1 MAEHEGMRID
11 RVLAGAVAILVGLG
25 LARFGYPPLVPGMI
39 DGGWFTPAAA
49 GYLGAAN
56 LLGYL
61 FGALS
66 ASWFAGRVGAA
77 AAVRIGLVLVTLS
90 FLFSAWAAPFPW
102 FFVWRFL
109 SGWAGGILMVVA
121 ASTVLTTTPVA
132 RRPLAGAIVFSG
144 AGVGVLFAAN
154 VVPWLTV
161 LSVSWAW
168 IAMGM
173 LCLVLTLATWAAW
186 RVDEAARATAAAAQ
200 PLPPMRAVPLAVLL
214 VVVGYGLQSV
224 GYVPHTLFWVDF
236 LAREQGLGTAFAS
249 VQWSVLALGAIAGP
263 FMSGWVAARLGW
275 YPALLLAVALMS
287 SALFLSSVAD
297 ALLLASLC
305 SFIVGAMIPGLVS
318 LTSGYLSQLVPLQE
332 HRRAW
337 GWATA
342 SFALAQA
349 VGGYALAGVFGWL
362 GSYPPVFIIGGLSLA
377 LGFVVAALSRFGR
390 VV

>member
-1 MAEHEGMRID
+1 MTGEGGMRLD

-25 LARFGYPPLVPGMI
+25 MARFGYPPLVPGMI
-39 DGGWFTPAAA
+39 DMGWFTPAAA

-66 ASWFAGRVGAA
+66 AAWFASRVGAA
-77 AAVRIGLVLVTLS
+77 TAIRVALLLVTLS
-90 FLFSAWAAPFPW
+90 FLLSSWSAPFLW
-102 FFVWRFL
+102 FFLWRFL

-121 ASTVLTTTPVA
+121 ASTVLTSTPA
-132 RRPLAGAIVFSG
+132 PRRPLAGAIVFSG
-144 AGVGVLFAAN
+144 AGLGVLFSAN
-154 VVPWLTV
+154 VVPWLTT

-168 IAMGM
+168 LAMGV
-173 LCLVLTLATWAAW
+173 LCLLLSLATWRAW
-186 RVDEAARATAAAAQ
+186 QEDAGAGGGAVAQ
-200 PLPPMRAVPLAVLL
+200 PLPPMRAVPVAVML
-214 VVVGYGLQSV
+214 VVVAYGLQSV

-249 VQWSVLALGAIAGP
+249 FQWSVFALGAIAGP

-287 SALFLSSVAD
+287 VALFLSSVAD
-297 ALLLASLC
+297 ALLLASVC
-305 SFIVGAMIPGLVS
+305 SFVVGAMVPGLVS

-377 LGFVVAALSRFGR
+377 LGFLVAALSRFGR
-390 VV
+390 AA